1 MATMIEPNKPPVG
14 ITLSREQKKR
24 QRARNIAIGLVVGAL
39 CVLFYAMT
47 IVRLGPSAFT
57 HGS

>member
-1 MATMIEPNKPPVG
+1 MASMIDKPKAPG
-14 ITLSREQKKR
+14 IILTPEQKKR
-24 QRARNIAIGLVVGAL
+24 QRARNIAIGLVVGGL
-39 CVLFYAMT
+39 VVLFYAMT